1 MTIDDF
7 KKHIIDKGRCTKKGV
22 TGDVNIKV
30 NGFGIGGSFTILF
43 NWLILFG
50 ENVNNVYVEIS
61 DEWKKNTGI
70 NYNIFDLILEQ
81 KKIEGANEITIH
93 GHYLHNFNN
102 DILNYARNI
111 INNKIKIKAEI
122 VEKLYEYLRLNKI
135 ENLNSLCGVHVRL
148 TDMAHY
154 HKDIYGIVNFNTY
167 VDEMKKI
174 DNNVKF
180 FIASD
185 NLESI
190 SKLEKMF
197 PNRIS
202 YLKNV
207 SRAQYENETGLDKK
221 YILIASVNLL
231 IRESFFEFIKYKIY
245 YPIELVK
252 IVVLICCFLRISIL
266 IRLVSRACIIVSKVA
281 NRPYLITESLTSL
294 QSAHLGMLTA
304 HPNST
309 ARSTSSIPG

>member
-167 VDEMKKI
+167 IDEMKKI

-221 YILIASVNLL
+221 YKTNKPIQKLGVHRLQNNENIINDFIDLLALSKCDKLIWMKYSIYKIASLL
-231 IRESFFEFIKYKIY
+231 LSETITQSNN
-245 YPIELVK
+245 IELP
-252 IVVLICCFLRISIL
+252 LNFNL
-266 IRLVSRACIIVSKVA
+266 
-281 NRPYLITESLTSL
+281 
-294 QSAHLGMLTA
+294 
-304 HPNST
+304 
-309 ARSTSSIPG
+309 